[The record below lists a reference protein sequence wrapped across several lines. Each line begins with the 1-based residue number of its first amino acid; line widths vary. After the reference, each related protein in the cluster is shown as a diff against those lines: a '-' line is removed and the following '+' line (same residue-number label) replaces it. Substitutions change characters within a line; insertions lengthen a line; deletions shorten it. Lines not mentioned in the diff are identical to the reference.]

1 MLLYYH
7 IAPDA
12 PPTNVQVHSFSSTE
26 IIVTWNSVPPINQ
39 NGIIT
44 MYEVLYQPLET
55 FSEYIQTRN
64 VSGTDQ
70 MAVILMDLEEFF
82 DYNISVRAFTS
93 AGVGPYSDEVTATTF
108 EDGKNS

>member
-1 MLLYYH
+1 
-7 IAPDA
+7 
-12 PPTNVQVHSFSSTE
+12 
-26 IIVTWNSVPPINQ
+26 
-39 NGIIT
+39 
-44 MYEVLYQPLET
+44 
-55 FSEYIQTRN
+55 
-64 VSGTDQ
+64 